1 MKKSFLL
8 AFSLAVM
15 LCGAS
20 AASAQTGARRE
31 PDPAALRDPLM
42 ERDSKHN
49 LEAAWQYFKLKK
61 AYRASL
67 SRAEEI
73 IAGYPNFSLIDEALY
88 IAGMSNLYL
97 SQNKGKQ
104 PPTLSAEKH
113 RRRRASIFRASS
125 TNTPRATSA
134 RTRRRG
140 CNRSAGL
147 CRRRRAGS
155 KGRPLSVVSRPFFF
169 ARWLVFRARARLMIR
184 LEITDH

>member
-20 AASAQTGARRE
+20 AAAAQTGARRE
-31 PDPAALRDPLM
+31 PDPAVLRDPLM

-49 LEAAWQYFKLKK
+49 LDAARQYFKLKK

-73 IAGYPNFSLIDEALY
+73 IAGYPNFSLIDEAIY

-104 PPTLSAEKH
+104 PPTLPVEKH
-113 RRRRASIFRASS
+113 REEARMYLSRIVNEYPESS
-125 TNTPRATSA
+125 YRKDAEKELQTLGGALQKTE
-134 RTRRRG
+134 
-140 CNRSAGL
+140 
-147 CRRRRAGS
+147 S
-155 KGRPLSVVSRPFFF
+155 KQ
-169 ARWLVFRARARLMIR
+169 
-184 LEITDH
+184 

>member
-1 MKKSFLL
+1 MKKLFVL
-8 AFSLAVM
+8 AFGLIVT
-15 LCGAS
+15 LGGAS
-20 AASAQTGARRE
+20 SATAQGGGRRE
-31 PDPAALRDPLM
+31 PDPAVLRDPLM

-49 LEAAWQYFKLKK
+49 LEAARQYFKLKK

-113 RRRRASIFRASS
+113 REEARVYLSRIVNEYPESDFRKEAEKGLASIGGALQKTASK
-125 TNTPRATSA
+125 P
-134 RTRRRG
+134 
-140 CNRSAGL
+140 
-147 CRRRRAGS
+147 
-155 KGRPLSVVSRPFFF
+155 
-169 ARWLVFRARARLMIR
+169 
-184 LEITDH
+184 